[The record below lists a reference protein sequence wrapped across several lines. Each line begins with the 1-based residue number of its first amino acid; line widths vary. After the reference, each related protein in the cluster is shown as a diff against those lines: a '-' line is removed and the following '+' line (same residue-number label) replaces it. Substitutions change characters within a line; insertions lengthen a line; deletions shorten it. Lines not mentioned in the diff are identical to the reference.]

1 MKEAATIATAIAPA
15 IARNT
20 RIGKYS
26 LSRPSITSPRWRH
39 RSQDAT
45 LGEPAVRTRCRR
57 GRYRLDE
64 GPGKPDTLRP
74 THPRIGRGPGSSG
87 GSDRART
94 GDLRR
99 DRPAL

>member
-15 IARNT
+15 MARNT

-26 LSRPSITSPRWRH
+26 LSRPSIM
-39 RSQDAT
+39 T
-45 LGEPAVRTRCRR
+45 LVGGIAAGARRLHEPVRKTHCRR

-74 THPRIGRGPGSSG
+74 SHPRIGRGPRSSG